1 MKHEHEREAAPGAP
15 AAAASHSHGS
25 ESITDL
31 IRQLATDVSTLFG
44 KEMALAKSEVR
55 ESVSEMQTAVG
66 AIASGAAIAMAGLV
80 ALLMSAVYGL
90 SIILAPWLAALI
102 VGAAALLVGY
112 LMISSAKKKISASAV
127 IPDRTIHSAEQDKET
142 FKRTVQ

>member
-1 MKHEHEREAAPGAP
+1 MKHEHERETAPGAP
-15 AAAASHSHGS
+15 AATASHNHGS

-112 LMISSAKKKISASAV
+112 LMVSSAKKKISASAV
-127 IPDRTIHSAEQDKET
+127 MPDRTIHSAEQDKET
-142 FKRTVQ
+142 VKRTIQ